1 MKYITET
8 LGLWGR
14 YVSLHEIGYS
24 QPVGAI
30 PTQLTPVSELV
41 ANSAREAVR
50 GRVKYSS
57 SKYVGRVIEP

>member
-1 MKYITET
+1 M
-8 LGLWGR
+8 
-14 YVSLHEIGYS
+14 SLHEIGYS